1 MTVHKRHDGSLDLM
15 VSQPGGAFVTLL
27 GSNPTRRHRP
37 EMPKDGAT
45 GNQPTNLPT
54 NTPNPSGGMT
64 ENGIN
69 APSTP
74 ESPTECR

>member
-1 MTVHKRHDGSLDLM
+1 
-15 VSQPGGAFVTLL
+15 
-27 GSNPTRRHRP
+27 
-37 EMPKDGAT
+37 MPKDGAT

-54 NTPNPSGGMT
+54 NTPNPSGGMS

-74 ESPTECR
+74 ESPTECRWEIEYLGKFLSIKINIVES